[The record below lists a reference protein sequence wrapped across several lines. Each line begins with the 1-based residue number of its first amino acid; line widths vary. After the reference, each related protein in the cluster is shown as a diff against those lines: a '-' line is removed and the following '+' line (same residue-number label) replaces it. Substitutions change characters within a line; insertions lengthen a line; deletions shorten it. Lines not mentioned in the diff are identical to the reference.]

1 MDKIQVT
8 SNFSQTNYQELQE
21 YMSKQGLSEAMAIE
35 AIVTNYFAA
44 QKLDALTTRLSK
56 IEQEISNLKRNLIA
70 LRFR

>member
-8 SNFSQTNYQELQE
+8 SNLSQINYQELQE

-35 AIVTNYFAA
+35 AIVSNYFAD
-44 QKLDALTTRLSK
+44 QRLDALTTRLSK
-56 IEQEISNLKRNLIA
+56 IEQELSSLKRHLIA